1 MKSFINSI
9 QRFLNGLKRPS
20 KKTNLRKLQER
31 SESPDSFI
39 FRDATPDDIA
49 ELGKLHAIT
58 WAQTY
63 NTENPN
69 IQLRQYQWQK
79 AFTEENDG
87 SWFCILVVNKG
98 NELVGFAK
106 GKINKDKNSRI
117 MQGDLNK
124 IYLLSDYQRMGLG
137 TKLFALVVKRFLS
150 LGVTNMTLFGIPQN
164 PSCYFHEAMG
174 GERLYNKKG
183 EFDGGYHWTDLK
195 KTANELA

>member
-1 MKSFINSI
+1 
-9 QRFLNGLKRPS
+9 
-20 KKTNLRKLQER
+20 
-31 SESPDSFI
+31 
-39 FRDATPDDIA
+39 
-49 ELGKLHAIT
+49 
-58 WAQTY
+58 
-63 NTENPN
+63 
-69 IQLRQYQWQK
+69 
-79 AFTEENDG
+79 
-87 SWFCILVVNKG
+87 VNKG

>member
-31 SESPDSFI
+31 SESLDSFI
-39 FRDATPDDIA
+39 FRDATRDDIP

-87 SWFCILVVNKG
+87 TWFCILVVNKG